1 MDMESTGLVTTTERV
16 WLRELAR
23 RYMACAQLPVMAER
37 TQRWYGHNALQGLQ
51 PMVVME
57 TNPFNGEL
65 LPPLKCTSPFAQDL
79 ERRLLMPVI
88 NHELVDD
95 DKVVPPWLPVYWKIN
110 RREFDRDFETRRAD
124 DGKGR
129 FIGFL
134 QEHPLQDLEQDLPK
148 LARSVNRVDRDGTL
162 REKAATEEILGD
174 LLPVQLENNALRWR
188 LTPSEKVVRL
198 MGMESML
205 VAMMDQPELMQQLY
219 GFIVDDVLDY
229 VAWQEREGLLTPNN
243 GNHYAGAGSYG
254 FTHELPAAGAS
265 GVVRPRDL
273 WANLNSQETVTIS
286 PAMFGEMVYP
296 HYHRLA
302 EAFGLVYYGC
312 CEPVHDI
319 WEAYVGRLPN
329 LRKVS
334 VSAWCDEDRMGQYLR
349 GGRVIYSRKPSPNF
363 VGVGTFDE
371 AAFGA
376 HIARTLRAAQGCSLE
391 IIFRDIYT
399 LDGDI
404 SKPGRA
410 VRVVRRL
417 VEKMWR

>member
-1 MDMESTGLVTTTERV
+1 MESIGLVTAMERA

-23 RYMACAQLPVMAER
+23 RYAACAQLPVMAER
-37 TQRWYGHNALQGLQ
+37 TQRWYDHNALQGRQ

-57 TNPFNGEL
+57 TSPFDGEL
-65 LPPLKCTSPFAQDL
+65 LPALKCVSPFARDL
-79 ERRLLMPVI
+79 ETRLLMPLV

-95 DKVVPPWLPVYWKIN
+95 DKVVPPYLPVYWKIN
-110 RREFDRDFETRRAD
+110 RREFDRDFATRRAD

-148 LARSVNRVDRDGTL
+148 LARSVNRVDREGTL
-162 REKAATEEILGD
+162 REKDAAVEILGD
-174 LLPVQLENNALRWR
+174 LLPVQLENTALRWR

-205 VAMMDQPELMQQLY
+205 VAMLDRPDLMQRLY
-219 GFIVDDVLDY
+219 GFIVDDVLEY

-254 FTHELPAAGAS
+254 FTHELLAAGAS

-286 PAMFGEMVYP
+286 PAMFGEMIYP

-319 WEAYVGRLPN
+319 WEAYVSRLPN

-334 VSAWCDEDRMGQYLR
+334 ISAWCDEERMGQYLR

-376 HIARTLRAAQGCSLE
+376 HIARTLRAAQGCGLE